1 MKKCSMQL
9 KLSYIINSISNINI
23 IHIIYRLKVICM
35 HVEKEYRELENIEEI
50 RVYNITKDKVF
61 QEAEQVTKLDK
72 VRFSNI
78 MKLVPSDIN
87 VFQPIDDDDY
97 IVERIGWNL
106 LERLN
111 VRLEDVVGRKFSE
124 ASPFY
129 YGIFK
134 DTFREVCQTNKT
146 KAMRIYYYM
155 SDKIVTLANIH
166 VLCDEGKVYIIS
178 DLKKADHTSKSVE
191 DQKREEDENK
201 ATLIEYFSQT
211 GSFYKAR
218 DEYTWTPGIYNI
230 INRSKETSD
239 AFYNIIF
246 DLVIPEDQ
254 PLVEELL
261 QTMSPE
267 TDTYEN
273 IIRIKTPGGHTKYL
287 DTYLYAKFDED
298 GEEISSYGLFKDISI
313 DTHKHL
319 TRPVDFMLNGFNHN
333 SKLSLL
339 VEPLSKRY
347 EFSEGF
353 YKMVEIPKDEYIH
366 GKSII
371 ENILEDDVKEEL
383 QRLIDG
389 EISEVNSVFTYAVNG
404 DMDNCKICE
413 LFIERFKYGN
423 KDHSIGFLTDITISR
438 KKQQELIK
446 SNATKNILIKE
457 VHHRVKNNLQVLNS
471 FLNLERRT
479 YKDNP
484 NRILDNMQARL
495 SSLALLHEKTY
506 NTDDFININLADYM
520 KDQDATLHMLFG
532 AKDINFT
539 SEVDPEIH
547 LSINIITPLLL
558 IVDELTM
565 NAIKHAF
572 PDPDMPNKTISKKI
586 DFVDEHVCELI
597 LKDNGAGLKDP
608 DALTNH
614 NLGWEIINNLTRQ
627 INGELEILDCEVGTG
642 FRIVF
647 PTNFEHEIA
656 YTKEQ

>member
-1 MKKCSMQL
+1 
-9 KLSYIINSISNINI
+9 
-23 IHIIYRLKVICM
+23 M
-35 HVEKEYRELENIEEI
+35 HVERQYRELEKIEEI
-50 RVYNITKDKVF
+50 RVYNIERDKVF
-61 QEAEQVTKLDK
+61 HPSEPVKKLDN
-72 VRFSNI
+72 VRFSNV
-78 MKLVPSDIN
+78 MKHVPSDIN
-87 VFQPIDDDDY
+87 VFQPMDDGDFL
-97 IVERIGWNL
+97 VERIGWNL

-111 VRLEDVVGRKFSE
+111 LKLEDVEGRRFSE

-129 YGIFK
+129 CDIFK
-134 DTFREVCQTNKT
+134 DIFNEVLETGET
-146 KAMRIYYYM
+146 KVMRIFYYI

-166 VLCDEGKVYIIS
+166 ILSDEGKIYVVS
-178 DLKKADHTSKSVE
+178 DLTKAENITKSVE
-191 DQKREEDENK
+191 EQKKEDDENK

-211 GSFYKAR
+211 GSFYKAH

-230 INRSKETSD
+230 INRTKETSD

-246 DLVIPEDQ
+246 DLVIPEDK

-261 QTMSPE
+261 GTMSPE

-273 IIRIKTPGGHTKYL
+273 IIRIKTPGGHIKYL
-287 DTYLYAKFDED
+287 DTYLYSKFDEN
-298 GEEISSYGLFKDISI
+298 GEEVSSYGLFKDISI
-313 DTHKHL
+313 DSHKHL

-353 YKMVEIPKDEYIH
+353 YKMIEVPKSEYIH
-366 GKSII
+366 NESILN
-371 ENILEDDVKEEL
+371 NIVEEDVRRELEK
-383 QRLIDG
+383 LIAGD
-389 EISEVNSVFTYAVNG
+389 ITEVNKVLTYKVKG
-404 DMDNCKICE
+404 DKENTKVCE
-413 LFIERFKYGN
+413 LFIERFRYGN
-423 KDHSIGFLTDITISR
+423 KDHSIGFLTDITLSR

-471 FLNLERRT
+471 FLNLEKRA
-479 YKDNP
+479 YGDNP

-506 NTDDFININLADYM
+506 NTDDFININLEDYM
-520 KDQDATLHMLFG
+520 KDQDSTLHMLFG
-532 AKDINFT
+532 AKNINFT
-539 SEVDPEIH
+539 SDVDPRIH
-547 LSINIITPLLL
+547 LSMDVITPLLL

-586 DFVDEHVCELI
+586 EFIDDHICELI
-597 LKDNGAGLKDP
+597 LKDNGVGLKDP
-608 DALTNH
+608 DALVNH

-627 INGELEILDCEVGTG
+627 INGELELLDCEVGTG
-642 FRIVF
+642 FRIIF
-647 PTNFEHEIA
+647 PVNFKHTIDQH
-656 YTKEQ
+656 KEKWEENK

>member
-1 MKKCSMQL
+1 
-9 KLSYIINSISNINI
+9 
-23 IHIIYRLKVICM
+23 M
-35 HVEKEYRELENIEEI
+35 HVERQYRELEKIEEI
-50 RVYNITKDKVF
+50 RVYNIERDEVF
-61 QEAEQVTKLDK
+61 HPSEPVKKLDN
-72 VRFSNI
+72 VRFSNV
-78 MKLVPSDIN
+78 MKHVPSDIN
-87 VFQPIDDDDY
+87 VFQPMDDGDFL
-97 IVERIGWNL
+97 VERIGWNL

-111 VRLEDVVGRKFSE
+111 LKLEDVEGRRFSE

-129 YGIFK
+129 CDIFK
-134 DTFREVCQTNKT
+134 DTFNEVLETGET
-146 KAMRIYYYM
+146 KVMRIFYYI

-166 VLCDEGKVYIIS
+166 ILSDEGKIYVVS
-178 DLKKADHTSKSVE
+178 DLTKAENITKSVE
-191 DQKREEDENK
+191 EQKKEDDENK

-211 GSFYKAR
+211 GSFYKAH

-230 INRSKETSD
+230 INRTKETSD

-246 DLVIPEDQ
+246 DLVIPEDK

-261 QTMSPE
+261 GTMSPE

-273 IIRIKTPGGHTKYL
+273 IIRIKTPGGHIKYL
-287 DTYLYAKFDED
+287 DTYLYSKFDEN
-298 GEEISSYGLFKDISI
+298 GEEVSSYGLFKDISI
-313 DTHKHL
+313 DSHKHL

-353 YKMVEIPKDEYIH
+353 YKMIEVPKSEYIH
-366 GKSII
+366 NESILN
-371 ENILEDDVKEEL
+371 NIVEEDVRRELEK
-383 QRLIDG
+383 LIAGD
-389 EISEVNSVFTYAVNG
+389 ITEVNKVLTYKVKG
-404 DMDNCKICE
+404 DKENSKVCE
-413 LFIERFKYGN
+413 LFIERFRYGN
-423 KDHSIGFLTDITISR
+423 KNHSIGFLTDITLPR

-471 FLNLERRT
+471 FLNLEKRA
-479 YKDNP
+479 YGDNP

-506 NTDDFININLADYM
+506 NTDDFININLEDYM
-520 KDQDATLHMLFG
+520 KDQDSTLHMLFG
-532 AKDINFT
+532 AKNINFT
-539 SEVDPEIH
+539 SDVDPRIH
-547 LSINIITPLLL
+547 LSMDVITPLLL

-586 DFVDEHVCELI
+586 DFIDDNICELI
-597 LKDNGAGLKDP
+597 LKDNGVGLKDP
-608 DALTNH
+608 DALVNH

-627 INGELEILDCEVGTG
+627 INGELELLDCEVGTG
-642 FRIVF
+642 FRIIF
-647 PTNFEHEIA
+647 PVNFKHTIDQH
-656 YTKEQ
+656 KEKWEENK

>member
-1 MKKCSMQL
+1 
-9 KLSYIINSISNINI
+9 
-23 IHIIYRLKVICM
+23 M
-35 HVEKEYRELENIEEI
+35 HVERQYRELEKIEEI
-50 RVYNITKDKVF
+50 RVYNIERDEVF
-61 QEAEQVTKLDK
+61 HPSEPVKKLDN
-72 VRFSNI
+72 VRFSNV
-78 MKLVPSDIN
+78 MKHVPSDIN
-87 VFQPIDDDDY
+87 VFQPMDDGDFL
-97 IVERIGWNL
+97 VERIGWNL

-111 VRLEDVVGRKFSE
+111 LKLEDVEGRRFSE

-129 YGIFK
+129 CDIFK
-134 DTFREVCQTNKT
+134 DTFNEVLETGET
-146 KAMRIYYYM
+146 KVMRIFYYI

-166 VLCDEGKVYIIS
+166 ILSDEGKIYVVS
-178 DLKKADHTSKSVE
+178 DLTKAENITKSVE
-191 DQKREEDENK
+191 EQKKEDDENK

-211 GSFYKAR
+211 GRFYKAH

-230 INRSKETSD
+230 INRTKETSD

-246 DLVIPEDQ
+246 DLVIPEDK

-261 QTMSPE
+261 GTMSPE

-273 IIRIKTPGGHTKYL
+273 IIRIKTSGGHIKYL
-287 DTYLYAKFDED
+287 DTYLYSKFDEN
-298 GEEISSYGLFKDISI
+298 GEEVSSYGLFKDISI
-313 DTHKHL
+313 DSHKHL

-353 YKMVEIPKDEYIH
+353 YKMIEVPKSEYIH
-366 GKSII
+366 NESILN
-371 ENILEDDVKEEL
+371 NIVEEDVRRELEK
-383 QRLIDG
+383 LIAGD
-389 EISEVNSVFTYAVNG
+389 ITEVNKVLTYKVKG
-404 DMDNCKICE
+404 DKENSKVCE
-413 LFIERFKYGN
+413 LFIERFRYGN
-423 KDHSIGFLTDITISR
+423 KNHSIGFLTDITLSR

-471 FLNLERRT
+471 FLNLEKRA
-479 YKDNP
+479 YGDNP

-506 NTDDFININLADYM
+506 NTEDFININLGDYM
-520 KDQDATLHMLFG
+520 KDQDSTLHMLFG
-532 AKDINFT
+532 AKNINFT
-539 SEVDPEIH
+539 SDVDPRIH
-547 LSINIITPLLL
+547 LSMDVITPLLL

-586 DFVDEHVCELI
+586 DFIDDNICELI
-597 LKDNGAGLKDP
+597 LKDNGVGLKDP
-608 DALTNH
+608 DALVNH

-627 INGELEILDCEVGTG
+627 INGELELLDCEVGTG
-642 FRIVF
+642 FRIIF
-647 PTNFEHEIA
+647 PVNFKHTIDQH
-656 YTKEQ
+656 KEKWEENK

>member
-1 MKKCSMQL
+1 
-9 KLSYIINSISNINI
+9 
-23 IHIIYRLKVICM
+23 M
-35 HVEKEYRELENIEEI
+35 HVEKQYRELEKIEEI
-50 RVYNITKDKVF
+50 RVYNIEKNEVF
-61 QEAEQVTKLDK
+61 QEAKK
-72 VRFSNI
+72 VKELEDIRFSNI
-78 MKLVPSDIN
+78 MKHIPSDIN
-87 VFQPIDDDDY
+87 VFQPLDDGDY
-97 IVERIGWNL
+97 LVERIGWNL

-111 VRLEDVVGRKFSE
+111 LMPEDVEGRKFSE
-124 ASPFY
+124 TSPFY
-129 YGIFK
+129 FSIFK
-134 DTFREVCQTNKT
+134 ETFEEVCKTGKT
-146 KAMRIYYYM
+146 KPMRIFYYI

-166 VLCDEGKVYIIS
+166 VLYDEGKVYILS
-178 DLKKADHTSKSVE
+178 DLTKAEHVTKSIE
-191 DQKREEDENK
+191 ERQKEEDENK

-211 GSFYKAR
+211 GSFYKAH

-246 DLVIPEDQ
+246 DLVIPEDR
-254 PLVEELL
+254 PLVEELID
-261 QTMSPE
+261 TMSPE

-273 IIRIKTPGGHTKYL
+273 IIRIKTPGGHIKYL
-287 DTYLYAKFDED
+287 DTYLYSKFDAN
-298 GEEISSYGLFKDISI
+298 GEVVSHYGLFKDISI
-313 DTHKHL
+313 DSHKHL

-353 YKMVEIPKDEYIH
+353 YKMIEIPKREYH
-366 GKSII
+366 HSESIL
-371 ENILEDDVKEEL
+371 ENIVEDDVRKDIK
-383 QRLIDG
+383 RLIDG
-389 EISEVNSVFTYAVNG
+389 EITELNKVLTYKVHG

-423 KDHSIGFLTDITISR
+423 KDHSIGFLTDITLSR
-438 KKQQELIK
+438 KKQQELIR

-471 FLNLERRT
+471 FLNLERRE
-479 YKDNP
+479 YADNP

-506 NTDDFININLADYM
+506 NTDDFININLQDYM
-520 KDQDATLHMLFG
+520 KDQDETLHMLFG

-539 SEVDPEIH
+539 SEVDPKIH
-547 LSINIITPLLL
+547 LSIDVITPLLL

-586 DFVDEHVCELI
+586 DFVDEHICKLI
-597 LKDNGAGLKDP
+597 LRDNGVGLKDP
-608 DALTNH
+608 NALINH

-642 FRIVF
+642 FKILF
-647 PTNFEHEIA
+647 PVNFDHTIA
-656 YTKEQ
+656 YHREEWGKANEN

>member
-1 MKKCSMQL
+1 
-9 KLSYIINSISNINI
+9 
-23 IHIIYRLKVICM
+23 M
-35 HVEKEYRELENIEEI
+35 HVERQYRELEKIEEI
-50 RVYNITKDKVF
+50 RVYNIERDKVF
-61 QEAEQVTKLDK
+61 HPSEPVKKLDN
-72 VRFSNI
+72 VRFSNV
-78 MKLVPSDIN
+78 MKHVPSDIN
-87 VFQPIDDDDY
+87 VFQPMDDGDFL
-97 IVERIGWNL
+97 VERIGWNL

-111 VRLEDVVGRKFSE
+111 LKLEDVEGRRFSE

-129 YGIFK
+129 CDIFK
-134 DTFREVCQTNKT
+134 DTFNEVLETGET
-146 KAMRIYYYM
+146 KVMRIFYYI

-166 VLCDEGKVYIIS
+166 ILSDEGKIYVVS
-178 DLKKADHTSKSVE
+178 DLTKAENITKSVE
-191 DQKREEDENK
+191 EQKKEDDENK

-211 GSFYKAR
+211 GSFYKAH

-230 INRSKETSD
+230 INRTKETSD

-246 DLVIPEDQ
+246 DLVIPEDK

-261 QTMSPE
+261 GTMSPE

-273 IIRIKTPGGHTKYL
+273 IIRIKTPGGHIKYL
-287 DTYLYAKFDED
+287 DTYLYSKFDEN
-298 GEEISSYGLFKDISI
+298 GEEVSSYGLFKDISI
-313 DTHKHL
+313 DSHKHL

-353 YKMVEIPKDEYIH
+353 YKMIEVPKSEYIH
-366 GKSII
+366 NESILN
-371 ENILEDDVKEEL
+371 NIVEEDVRRELEK
-383 QRLIDG
+383 LIAGD
-389 EISEVNSVFTYAVNG
+389 ITEVNKVLTYKVKG
-404 DMDNCKICE
+404 DRENTKVCE
-413 LFIERFKYGN
+413 LFIERFRYGN
-423 KDHSIGFLTDITISR
+423 KDHSIGFLTDITLSR

-471 FLNLERRT
+471 FLNLEKRA
-479 YKDNP
+479 YGDNP

-506 NTDDFININLADYM
+506 NTDDFININLEDYM
-520 KDQDATLHMLFG
+520 KDQDSTLHMLFG
-532 AKDINFT
+532 AKNINFT
-539 SEVDPEIH
+539 SDVDPRIH
-547 LSINIITPLLL
+547 LSMDVITPLLL

-586 DFVDEHVCELI
+586 EFIDDNICELI
-597 LKDNGAGLKDP
+597 LKDNGVGLKDP
-608 DALTNH
+608 DALVNH

-627 INGELEILDCEVGTG
+627 INGELELLDCEVGTG
-642 FRIVF
+642 FRIIF
-647 PTNFEHEIA
+647 PVNFKHTIDQH
-656 YTKEQ
+656 KEKGEENK

>member
-1 MKKCSMQL
+1 
-9 KLSYIINSISNINI
+9 
-23 IHIIYRLKVICM
+23 M
-35 HVEKEYRELENIEEI
+35 HVERQYRELEKIEEI
-50 RVYNITKDKVF
+50 RVYNIERDEVF
-61 QEAEQVTKLDK
+61 HPSEPVKKLDN
-72 VRFSNI
+72 VRFSNV
-78 MKLVPSDIN
+78 MKHVPSDIN
-87 VFQPIDDDDY
+87 VFQPMDDGDFL
-97 IVERIGWNL
+97 VERIGWNL

-111 VRLEDVVGRKFSE
+111 LKLEDVEGRRFSE

-129 YGIFK
+129 CDIFK
-134 DTFREVCQTNKT
+134 DTFNEVLETGET
-146 KAMRIYYYM
+146 KVMRIFYYI

-166 VLCDEGKVYIIS
+166 ILSDEGKIYVVS
-178 DLKKADHTSKSVE
+178 DLTKAENITKSVE
-191 DQKREEDENK
+191 EQKKEDDENK

-211 GSFYKAR
+211 GSFYKAH

-230 INRSKETSD
+230 INRTKETSD

-246 DLVIPEDQ
+246 DLVIPEDK

-261 QTMSPE
+261 GTMSPE

-273 IIRIKTPGGHTKYL
+273 IIRIKTPGGHIKYL
-287 DTYLYAKFDED
+287 DTYLYSKFDEN
-298 GEEISSYGLFKDISI
+298 GEEVSSYGLFKDISI
-313 DTHKHL
+313 DSHKHL

-353 YKMVEIPKDEYIH
+353 YKMIEVPKSEYIH
-366 GKSII
+366 NESILN
-371 ENILEDDVKEEL
+371 NIVEEDVRRELEK
-383 QRLIDG
+383 LIAGD
-389 EISEVNSVFTYAVNG
+389 ITEVNKVLTYKVKG
-404 DMDNCKICE
+404 DKENSKVCE
-413 LFIERFKYGN
+413 LFIERFRYGN
-423 KDHSIGFLTDITISR
+423 KDHSIGFLTDITLPR

-471 FLNLERRT
+471 FLNLEKRA
-479 YKDNP
+479 YGDNP

-506 NTDDFININLADYM
+506 NTEDFININLGDYM
-520 KDQDATLHMLFG
+520 KDQDSTLHMLFG
-532 AKDINFT
+532 AKNINFT
-539 SEVDPEIH
+539 SDVDPRIH
-547 LSINIITPLLL
+547 LSMDVITPLLL

-586 DFVDEHVCELI
+586 EFIDDNICELI
-597 LKDNGAGLKDP
+597 LKDNGVGLKDP
-608 DALTNH
+608 DALVNH

-627 INGELEILDCEVGTG
+627 INGELELLDCEVGTG
-642 FRIVF
+642 FRIIF
-647 PTNFEHEIA
+647 PVNFKHTIDQH
-656 YTKEQ
+656 KEKWEENK

>member
-1 MKKCSMQL
+1 
-9 KLSYIINSISNINI
+9 
-23 IHIIYRLKVICM
+23 M
-35 HVEKEYRELENIEEI
+35 HVERQYRELEKIEEI
-50 RVYNITKDKVF
+50 RVYNIDRDKVF
-61 QEAEQVTKLDK
+61 HPSKPVKKLDN
-72 VRFSNI
+72 VRFSNV
-78 MKLVPSDIN
+78 MKHVPSDIN
-87 VFQPIDDDDY
+87 VFQPMDDGDFL
-97 IVERIGWNL
+97 VERIGWNL

-111 VRLEDVVGRKFSE
+111 LKLEDVEGRRFSE

-129 YGIFK
+129 CDIFK
-134 DTFREVCQTNKT
+134 DTFNEVLETGET
-146 KAMRIYYYM
+146 KVMRIFYYI

-166 VLCDEGKVYIIS
+166 ILSDEGKIYVVS
-178 DLKKADHTSKSVE
+178 DLTKAENITKSVE
-191 DQKREEDENK
+191 EQKKEDDENK

-211 GSFYKAR
+211 GSFYKAH

-230 INRSKETSD
+230 INRTKETSD

-246 DLVIPEDQ
+246 DLVIPEDK

-261 QTMSPE
+261 GTMSPE

-273 IIRIKTPGGHTKYL
+273 IIRIKTSGGHIKYL
-287 DTYLYAKFDED
+287 DTYLYSKFDEN
-298 GEEISSYGLFKDISI
+298 GEEVSSYGLFKDISI
-313 DTHKHL
+313 DSHKHL

-353 YKMVEIPKDEYIH
+353 YKMIEVPKSEYIH
-366 GKSII
+366 NESILN
-371 ENILEDDVKEEL
+371 NIVEEDVRRELEK
-383 QRLIDG
+383 LIAGD
-389 EISEVNSVFTYAVNG
+389 ITEVNKVLTYKVKG
-404 DMDNCKICE
+404 DKENSKVCE
-413 LFIERFKYGN
+413 LFIERFRYGN
-423 KDHSIGFLTDITISR
+423 KNHSIGFLTDITLPR

-471 FLNLERRT
+471 FLNLEKRA
-479 YKDNP
+479 YGDNP

-506 NTDDFININLADYM
+506 NTDDFININLEDYM
-520 KDQDATLHMLFG
+520 KDQDSTLHMLFG
-532 AKDINFT
+532 AKNINFT
-539 SEVDPEIH
+539 SDVDPRIH
-547 LSINIITPLLL
+547 LSMDVITPLLL

-586 DFVDEHVCELI
+586 EFIDDNICELI
-597 LKDNGAGLKDP
+597 LKDNGVGLKDP
-608 DALTNH
+608 DALVNH

-627 INGELEILDCEVGTG
+627 INGELELLDCEVGTG
-642 FRIVF
+642 FRIIF
-647 PTNFEHEIA
+647 PVNFKHTIDQH
-656 YTKEQ
+656 KEKWEENK

>member
-1 MKKCSMQL
+1 
-9 KLSYIINSISNINI
+9 
-23 IHIIYRLKVICM
+23 M
-35 HVEKEYRELENIEEI
+35 HVEKQYRELEKIEEI
-50 RVYNITKDKVF
+50 RVYNIEKNEVFHQVEKVK
-61 QEAEQVTKLDK
+61 ELDD

-78 MKLVPSDIN
+78 MKHIPSDIN
-87 VFQPIDDDDY
+87 VFQPIDDNDY

-111 VRLEDVVGRKFSE
+111 LKLEDVEGRKFSE

-129 YGIFK
+129 YDIFK
-134 DTFREVCQTNKT
+134 DTFEEVFENGMT
-146 KAMRIYYYM
+146 KPMRIFYYI
-155 SDKIVTLANIH
+155 SDRIVTLANIH
-166 VLCDEGKVYIIS
+166 VLCDEGKIYIIS
-178 DLKKADHTSKSVE
+178 DLTKAENETKSIEEQKK
-191 DQKREEDENK
+191 EEDENK

-211 GSFYKAR
+211 GSFYKVH

-246 DLVIPEDQ
+246 DLVIPEDR
-254 PLVEELL
+254 PLVEELIG
-261 QTMSPE
+261 TMSPE

-273 IIRIKTPGGHTKYL
+273 IIRIKTPGGHIKYL
-287 DTYLYAKFDED
+287 DTYLYSKFDD
-298 GEEISSYGLFKDISI
+298 NGEVISHYGLFKDISI
-313 DTHKHL
+313 DSHKHL

-353 YKMVEIPKDEYIH
+353 YKMIEVPKREYLH
-366 GKSII
+366 SKSII
-371 ENILEDDVKEEL
+371 DNIIEDDVREDL
-383 QRLIDG
+383 NRLIDG
-389 EISEVNSVFTYAVNG
+389 EITEVNKVLTYKVNG
-404 DMDNCKICE
+404 DIGNCKTCE

-423 KDHSIGFLTDITISR
+423 KDHSIGFLTDITLSR

-479 YKDNP
+479 YGDNP

-506 NTDDFININLADYM
+506 NTDDFININLEDYM
-520 KDQDATLHMLFG
+520 KDQDLTLHSLFG
-532 AKDINFT
+532 AKNINFT
-539 SEVDPEIH
+539 SDVNPDIH
-547 LSINIITPLLL
+547 LSMDVITPLLL

-572 PDPDMPNKTISKKI
+572 PDPNMPNKTISKKI

-597 LKDNGAGLKDP
+597 LRDNGVGLKDP
-608 DALTNH
+608 NALTNH

-627 INGELEILDCEVGTG
+627 INGKVEILDCEIGTG
-642 FRIVF
+642 FKITF
-647 PTNFEHEIA
+647 PIDFDYAITATEMRGEKINEN
-656 YTKEQ
+656 

>member
-1 MKKCSMQL
+1 
-9 KLSYIINSISNINI
+9 
-23 IHIIYRLKVICM
+23 M
-35 HVEKEYRELENIEEI
+35 HVERQYRELEKIEEI
-50 RVYNITKDKVF
+50 RVYNIERDEVF
-61 QEAEQVTKLDK
+61 HPSEPVKKLDN
-72 VRFSNI
+72 VRFSNV
-78 MKLVPSDIN
+78 MKHVPSDIN
-87 VFQPIDDDDY
+87 VFQPMDDGDFL
-97 IVERIGWNL
+97 VERIGWNL

-111 VRLEDVVGRKFSE
+111 LKLEDVEGRRFSE

-129 YGIFK
+129 CDIFK
-134 DTFREVCQTNKT
+134 DTFNEVLETGET
-146 KAMRIYYYM
+146 KVMRIFYYI

-166 VLCDEGKVYIIS
+166 ILSDEGKIYVVS
-178 DLKKADHTSKSVE
+178 DLTKAENITKSVE
-191 DQKREEDENK
+191 EQKKEDDENK

-211 GSFYKAR
+211 GSFYKSH

-230 INRSKETSD
+230 INRTKETSD

-246 DLVIPEDQ
+246 DLVIPEDK

-261 QTMSPE
+261 GTMSPE

-273 IIRIKTPGGHTKYL
+273 IIRIKTPGGHIKYL
-287 DTYLYAKFDED
+287 DTYLYSKFDEN
-298 GEEISSYGLFKDISI
+298 GEEVSSYGLFKDISI
-313 DTHKHL
+313 DSHKHL

-353 YKMVEIPKDEYIH
+353 YKMIEVPKSEYIH
-366 GKSII
+366 NESILN
-371 ENILEDDVKEEL
+371 NIVEEDVRRELEK
-383 QRLIDG
+383 LIAGD
-389 EISEVNSVFTYAVNG
+389 ITEVNKVLTYKVKG
-404 DMDNCKICE
+404 DKENSKVCE
-413 LFIERFKYGN
+413 LFIERFRYGN
-423 KDHSIGFLTDITISR
+423 KNHSIGFLTDITLPR

-471 FLNLERRT
+471 FLNLEKRA
-479 YKDNP
+479 YGDNP

-506 NTDDFININLADYM
+506 NTEDFININLGDYM
-520 KDQDATLHMLFG
+520 KDQDSTLHMLFG
-532 AKDINFT
+532 AKNINFT
-539 SEVDPEIH
+539 SDVDPRIH
-547 LSINIITPLLL
+547 LSMDVITPLLL

-586 DFVDEHVCELI
+586 DFIDDNICELI
-597 LKDNGAGLKDP
+597 LKDNGVGLKDP
-608 DALTNH
+608 DALVNH

-627 INGELEILDCEVGTG
+627 INGELELLDCEVGTG
-642 FRIVF
+642 FRIIF
-647 PTNFEHEIA
+647 PVNFKHTIDQH
-656 YTKEQ
+656 KEKWEENK